1 MPITEVTQYRTT
13 NGTVYSSLE
22 SAKDAEAFEQIV
34 EPFMSYYDYEGE
46 AFDSEGFLTFLKTD
60 AEAVAFVEAINE
72 VFAKNPHNGF
82 KPAPNQEV
90 M

>member
-1 MPITEVTQYRTT
+1 MSITEVTHYRTT
-13 NGTVYSSLE
+13 KGTVYSSFEL
-22 SAKDAEAFEQIV
+22 AKDAEAFEQIV
-34 EPFMSYYDYEGE
+34 EPILQHIIWRDEEFYHG
-46 AFDSEGFLTFLKTD
+46 AFINFLKTD

-72 VFAKNPHNGF
+72 VFAKNPHKGF